1 MKGVSPEVIS
11 VEDLSAAFEETMKL
25 LSNWCFNPW
34 AEFKPGEVIVLAPE
48 GTRAMWPAED
58 DSEEDDSQ
66 IMMSDS
72 LPLTRSFA
80 NWLIGKDVLIT
91 SWESCKF
98 IEADA
103 VISIETPKE
112 KNNFFG
118 KHLARSRA
126 RKVLTVFQVGA

>member
-1 MKGVSPEVIS
+1 MKGVSPEVVS

-34 AEFKPGEVIVLAPE
+34 AQFKPNEVVVIAPE

-72 LPLTRSFA
+72 LPFTRSFVD
-80 NWLIGKDVLIT
+80 WLAGKDVLIA
-91 SWESCKF
+91 SWENCKF

-103 VISIETPKE
+103 VVVIETPRE
-112 KNNFFG
+112 KDDFFG
-118 KHLARSRA
+118 KCIARSRA
-126 RKVLTVFQVGA
+126 RKVLTVFQVAA

>member
-34 AEFKPGEVIVLAPE
+34 SEFKPNEIVVLAPE
-48 GTRAMWPAED
+48 ATRAMWP
-58 DSEEDDSQ
+58 EEDDSQ

-72 LPLTRSFA
+72 LPFTRSFVD
-80 NWLIGKDVLIT
+80 WLAGKDVLIA
-91 SWESCKF
+91 SWENCKF
-98 IEADA
+98 IEAD
-103 VISIETPKE
+103 VVVVIETPKE
-112 KNNFFG
+112 KDNFFG

-126 RKVLTVFQVGA
+126 RKMLTVFEVAA